1 MADDRPRNAFE
12 RAQDA
17 MLAYGMSWWE
27 SVAKA
32 AKEAVPGATIS
43 KPEVFI
49 RGDPLAGFGEQIL
62 ERRTIT
68 FPKKGRKKQ
77 QSWTITRAVPI
88 RFSMLPP
95 GELET
100 IARELLYQSEA
111 DHRAANL
118 ANVLE
123 WAASMD
129 GDEGLDIARMCL
141 GEDVSEA
148 ELKAYAASLVPD
160 ALREGGAAAENFFEE
175 AISVVSIDED
185 ADDGPQMLPEPAP
198 APGVHPIDTGEWDFY
213 TPEEIDDLSGPE
225 SDPAYA
231 FRVVRLC
238 EAMRANPERA
248 THIAMMLGAV
258 TREWE
263 LWREN
268 EEFLR
273 AGRTRFAEQSRLA
286 RSKPEKR
293 WMAQVRADFAED
305 KILPSIA
312 AYARKLHR
320 WRELDPPGVDTIQ
333 NFISKLRREKK
344 VKTQTSQ

>member
-12 RAQDA
+12 RAQGA
-17 MLAYGMSWWE
+17 TLAFGISWWE

-32 AKEAVPGATIS
+32 VEIEAPGATIS
-43 KPEVFI
+43 KPEIFL
-49 RGDPLAGFGEQIL
+49 RGDALTAFGELIL

-68 FPKKGRKKQ
+68 FPKKGRKKPQ
-77 QSWTITRAVPI
+77 RWTITRTVPI

-95 GELET
+95 DKLEE
-100 IARELLYQSEA
+100 IARELLSQSEA
-111 DHRAANL
+111 EWRSANL

-123 WAASMD
+123 WAESMD
-129 GDEGLDIARMCL
+129 GKEGLDIARMCL
-141 GEDVSEA
+141 GDDASEA
-148 ELKAYAASLVPD
+148 ELKAYAASLVPKE
-160 ALREGGAAAENFFEE
+160 LREGGAAAEKFFDE
-175 AISVVSIDED
+175 AISVMSIDED
-185 ADDGPQMLPEPAP
+185 AEGGPALLPDPP
-198 APGVHPIDTGEWDFY
+198 PPPGIHPIEVGEWDFY

-248 THIAMMLGAV
+248 TRIAMMLGAV

-273 AGRTRFAEQSRLA
+273 AGRAHFAEQSRLA
-286 RSKPEKR
+286 RSKREKS
-293 WMAQVRADFAED
+293 WMAQVRADFAVG
-305 KILPSIA
+305 KIEPTVA

-320 WRELDPPGVDTIQ
+320 RRDLNPPSADTIQ
-333 NFISKLRREKK
+333 NFISKLRKRQRAEAP
-344 VKTQTSQ
+344 TSR

>member
-17 MLAYGMSWWE
+17 VLAYDLSWWE
-27 SVAKA
+27 SIAKA
-32 AKEAVPGATIS
+32 AQEAAPGATVS
-43 KPEVFI
+43 KPEIFI
-49 RGDPLAGFGEQIL
+49 RGNPLEGFGEQVL

-68 FPKKGRKKQ
+68 FPKKGHTKP

-95 GELET
+95 EELEA
-100 IARELLYQSEA
+100 IARELLDHAEA
-111 DHRAANL
+111 EHRAANL
-118 ANVLE
+118 AHVLD

-129 GDEGLDIARMCL
+129 GEEGLDIARMCL
-141 GEDVSEA
+141 GDDAIEE
-148 ELKAYAASLVPD
+148 ELKAYAASLVPE
-160 ALREGGAAAENFFEE
+160 ALRKGGPAAEKFFDE

-185 ADDGPQMLPEPAP
+185 AEGGPKMVPEPAP

-213 TPEEIDDLSGPE
+213 TPEEIDDLAGPQ

-238 EAMRANPERA
+238 EALRTNAERA

-268 EEFLR
+268 YEFLQSGR
-273 AGRTRFAEQSRLA
+273 ARFAQQSRHA
-286 RSKPEKR
+286 RSKRERP
-293 WMAQVRADFAED
+293 WMARVRADFEAG
-305 KILPSIA
+305 KIEPSIA
-312 AYARKLHR
+312 AYARKFSRRRNLN
-320 WRELDPPGVDTIQ
+320 PPGVDTIQ
-333 NFISKLRREKK
+333 NFISKLRREQ
-344 VKTQTSQ
+344 KTEAQTSQ

>member
-1 MADDRPRNAFE
+1 MADNHPRNAFE
-12 RAQDA
+12 RARDA
-17 MLAYGMSWWE
+17 MLAYGISWWE
-27 SVAKA
+27 SVANA
-32 AKEAVPGATIS
+32 AEEAAPGATVS
-43 KPEVFI
+43 KPEIFI

-68 FPKKGRKKQ
+68 FPKQGRKKPR
-77 QSWTITRAVPI
+77 SWTITRAVPI
-88 RFSMLPP
+88 RFRMLPP
-95 GELET
+95 EELET
-100 IARELLYQSEA
+100 IAREVLEQGEA
-111 DHRAANL
+111 EHRAVNL

-123 WAASMD
+123 WAVSMD
-129 GDEGLDIARMCL
+129 GEEGLDIARMCL
-141 GEDVSEA
+141 GDDASED

-160 ALREGGAAAENFFEE
+160 ALRKGGAAAEKFFDE

-185 ADDGPQMLPEPAP
+185 AEGGPQMLPEPAP

-213 TPEEIDDLSGPE
+213 TLEEIDELSGPE

-248 THIAMMLGAV
+248 THIAIMLGAI

-268 EEFLR
+268 YEFLQ

-286 RSKPEKR
+286 RSKRKKP
-293 WMAQVRADFAED
+293 WMAQVRADFEAG
-305 KILPSIA
+305 KIGPSIA
-312 AYARKLHR
+312 AYARKFSRQRNLN
-320 WRELDPPGVDTIQ
+320 PPGVDTIQ
-333 NFISKLRREKK
+333 NFISKLRREQKAAA
-344 VKTQTSQ
+344 QTSQ